1 MHMQSF
7 LEELYEMHAKTVY
20 WAAYSVSRDSESAKD
35 AVQNV
40 FLSALRHTETLKNLG
55 AEQQHAWLYR
65 AGVNSS
71 IDMLR
76 RNKRSI
82 PVEDAGYMEADPAY
96 GPQTLLERS
105 ETSTEVQKAV
115 AALPKK
121 YREPI
126 MLYYFAELD
135 YKKIAALLQMN
146 EGTLKSRMSR
156 GRELIKKQLQKG
168 GGLYA

>member
-1 MHMQSF
+1 MRMQSF
-7 LEELYEMHAKTVY
+7 LEELYETHAKTVY
-20 WAAYSVSRDSESAKD
+20 WAAYSVSRNSNSAKD

-40 FLSALRHTETLKNLG
+40 FLNALRHIETLEGLS
-55 AEQQHAWLYR
+55 AEQRRAWLYR

-71 IDMLR
+71 IDILR

-82 PVEDAGYMEADPAY
+82 PTEDAGYAVADPAQ
-96 GPQTLLERS
+96 GPEVLTES
-105 ETSTEVQKAV
+105 KETSNEVQKAV
-115 AALPKK
+115 RALPKK

-135 YKKIAALLQMN
+135 YKKIAVLLQMN

-156 GRELIKKQLQKG
+156 GRELIKKQLLKG

>member
-1 MHMQSF
+1 
-7 LEELYEMHAKTVY
+7 
-20 WAAYSVSRDSESAKD
+20 
-35 AVQNV
+35 
-40 FLSALRHTETLKNLG
+40 
-55 AEQQHAWLYR
+55 
-65 AGVNSS
+65 
-71 IDMLR
+71 
-76 RNKRSI
+76 
-82 PVEDAGYMEADPAY
+82 EADPAY